1 MFLEIN
7 FFFLL
12 IKFRIFARMEFII
25 NFLQVFWDLS
35 VEMAP
40 WLLLGLLFSGIL
52 HVFLPNQF
60 VYKQLG
66 GKSPWNIF
74 KAVLFGIPLPLCSC
88 GVLPTAVS
96 LHKDGASKATTN
108 AFLISTPQTG
118 IDSIFATYAMMGLP
132 FAILRPIVALIS
144 GVFGGINT
152 ALFDDTDQWNAHE
165 NKEEQ
170 IQKRSFWEGVKEAFR
185 YGFVVMMRDIGKY
198 LLIGLVLAT
207 LVTLWVPEDLFRSD
221 LSNFYLQFLVVLLLS
236 LPLYICATGSIPI
249 AVSLLLKGMDP
260 SLVFLFLM
268 AGPATNIASVALLIK
283 ALGRKTYGIYL
294 FSIMFSAVVF
304 TLLIHFFIPA
314 EWFINAIPL
323 NMDAHGHHV
332 QNPGYIVLTIVFLCL
347 LLYSQLPIKSKPM
360 EEKDL
365 ELNVEGMTCNHCKVN
380 VEKNIKALEGVQE
393 VVADPEHDKVYVKGN
408 IAAEKIKSTI
418 DELGYQVKD

>member
-1 MFLEIN
+1 
-7 FFFLL
+7 
-12 IKFRIFARMEFII
+12 MEFIN
-25 NFLQVFWDLS
+25 NFFQVFWDLS

-74 KAVLFGIPLPLCSC
+74 KAVIFGIPLPLCSC

-118 IDSIFATYAMMGLP
+118 IDSIFATYAMMGWP
-132 FAILRPIVALIS
+132 FAVLRPIVALIS
-144 GVFGGINT
+144 GVFGGVNT
-152 ALFDDTDQWNAHE
+152 AIFDDTDQWKAHE
-165 NKEEQ
+165 NKEE
-170 IQKRSFWEGVKEAFR
+170 KSVETSFQEKVKEVFR
-185 YGFVVMMRDIGKY
+185 YGFIVMMQDIGKY

-283 ALGRKTYGIYL
+283 ALGKKTYGIYL
-294 FSIMFSAVVF
+294 FSIMFSAVFF
-304 TLLIHFFIPA
+304 TLLIHYFIPA
-314 EWFINAIPL
+314 DWFYEAIPL
-323 NMDAHGHHV
+323 NMDMHNHHV
-332 QNPGYIVLTIVFLCL
+332 ENPLYIILTIIFLSL
-347 LLYSQLPIKSKPM
+347 LLYSQLPKKIKPM

-365 ELNVEGMTCNHCKVN
+365 ELNVEGMTCNHCKAS
-380 VEKNIKALEGVQE
+380 VEKNLKEVKGVEE
-393 VVADPEHDKVYVKGN
+393 VEANPAENKVYIKGN
-408 IAAEKIKSTI
+408 ATAEDLKKTI
-418 DELGYQVKD
+418 DDLGFKVVE